1 MNVEMNIKEFI
12 KLELQGW
19 TKQEIIGLSIVIIII
34 LMNAFL
40 LTDSPLALMSAFCG
54 IMYTIIAG
62 KGKISCYL
70 FGLLGSS
77 CYGYLSL
84 KSALYGNL
92 LLYMGY
98 YIPMQILGIFQSKK
112 NLNKKTNEI
121 LKTKLPKKELLIL
134 SIFTIFLCLVSIIV
148 LKYYHDG
155 KPYIDGITTILSI
168 LGMYLTVKRCIEQW
182 IIWAIV
188 NGLSII
194 MWTNIVLHGAKT
206 YSTILMWS
214 VYFILSIYFF
224 FKWKSEMLKKA

>member
-40 LTDSPLALMSAFCG
+40 LKDSPIAIMSAFCG

-62 KGKISCYL
+62 KGKISCYI

-98 YIPMQILGIFQSKK
+98 YIPMQILGIFQWKK
-112 NLNKKTNEI
+112 NLNKKLNM
-121 LKTKLPKKELLIL
+121 KKKNRN
-134 SIFTIFLCLVSIIV
+134 V
-148 LKYYHDG
+148 
-155 KPYIDGITTILSI
+155 
-168 LGMYLTVKRCIEQW
+168 YL
-182 IIWAIV
+182 
-188 NGLSII
+188 N
-194 MWTNIVLHGAKT
+194 
-206 YSTILMWS
+206 
-214 VYFILSIYFF
+214 
-224 FKWKSEMLKKA
+224 